1 MTRPIVTVSTPPA
14 AAPVSLSEAKAHL
27 RVTWTDEDTIIQAYL
42 DAAIAVLDGPTGWL
56 GRAMCAQSWQHV
68 CARPDPYGRV
78 WLTAQ
83 PNALSSVHYLD
94 PTTEESVEATLADF
108 RIHSDGYHFAVVPK
122 TGKAW
127 PAYAN
132 RSDALKLVF
141 TTGYGD
147 ASKVP
152 TPIKQAILLLVG
164 HWFKEREAAT
174 VVAMRELPFGVQAL
188 LNTYKIGFV
197 A

>member
-1 MTRPIVTVSTPPA
+1 MSRPIVTVSTPPA
-14 AAPVSLSEAKAHL
+14 EAPVSLAEAKAHL
-27 RVTWTDEDTIIQAYL
+27 RVDWTDEDSIIQSYL

-68 CARPDPYGRV
+68 CAKPDCGKV

-83 PNALSSVHYLD
+83 PNALTSIYYLE
-94 PTTEESVEATLADF
+94 PTTKVETLATLADF
-108 RIHSDGYHFAVVPK
+108 RVHSDGYRFAVVPK
-122 TGKAW
+122 TGKEW
-127 PAYAN
+127 PAHAV
-132 RSDALKLVF
+132 RSDALKLTY
-141 TTGYGD
+141 TTGYGGSS
-147 ASKVP
+147 AVP
-152 TPIKQAILLLVG
+152 KPIKQAVLLLVG

-188 LNTYKIGFV
+188 LNTYKVGFV

>member
-1 MTRPIVTVSTPPA
+1 MTRPIVTVSAPA
-14 AAPVSLSEAKAHL
+14 SEPPVSLAEAKAHL
-27 RVTWTDEDTIIQAYL
+27 RVTWDDEDADIQAYL
-42 DAAIAVLDGPTGWL
+42 DAAIAVLDGPTGTL

-68 CARPDPYGRV
+68 CAKPDCGKV

-83 PNALSSVHYLD
+83 PNALSSIHYLD
-94 PTTEESVEATLADF
+94 PATETETEGTIADF
-108 RIHSDGYHFAVVPK
+108 RVHTDGYRFAIVPK

-127 PAYAN
+127 PVTAS

-141 TTGYGD
+141 TTGYGA
-147 ASKVP
+147 ASEVP
-152 TPIKQAILLLVG
+152 KPIKQAILLLVG

-174 VVAMRELPFGVQAL
+174 VVALRELPFGVQAL
-188 LNTYKIGFV
+188 LNTYKVGFV

>member
-1 MTRPIVTVSTPPA
+1 MSRPIVTVSTPPA
-14 AAPVSLSEAKAHL
+14 EAPVSLTEAKAHL
-27 RVTWTDEDTIIQAYL
+27 RVEWTDEDTIIQAYL

-68 CARPDPYGRV
+68 CGGTHFGKV

-83 PNALSSVHYLD
+83 PNALSSIYYLD
-94 PTTEESVEATLADF
+94 PTTEAETLAPIADF
-108 RIHSDGYHFAVVPK
+108 RIHSDGYQFAVVPK
-122 TGKAW
+122 TGKTW
-127 PAYAN
+127 PATAN
-132 RSDALKLVF
+132 RSDALKLTF
-141 TTGYGD
+141 TTGYGG
-147 ASKVP
+147 ASSVP
-152 TPIKQAILLLVG
+152 KPIKQAILLLVG